1 VAGDFACANRA
12 ANCSV
17 ITVVG
22 SLNMDLFVATPRLP
36 GAGETQLGQGFRRV
50 PGGKGAN
57 QACAA
62 ARMTQ
67 PVVLIGAAGRDAF
80 GDEMV
85 RNLVQFHV
93 GTEGVALRD
102 GTESGVAFIVVDAS
116 GQNEIVVA
124 PGANATLTARE
135 VTHWRRHIALSKA
148 VITQLES
155 PLPAV
160 EAALRLAREAGALSV
175 LNPAPC
181 VPLPDNLL
189 RLCDWIIPNE
199 IEAAQLTGLK
209 VRNPAEA
216 EAAAGR
222 LREQA
227 GGANLAITLGP
238 DGVWITSAS
247 FSGHVPAPSVT
258 PVDTV
263 GAGDTFIGAFV
274 ARLTERAQVRDAARF
289 ACAAASLSVTRR
301 GAQSSI
307 PTRDEVEAFLRAWGD
322 GTP

>member
-1 VAGDFACANRA
+1 M
-12 ANCSV
+12 

-22 SLNMDLFVATPRLP
+22 SLNMDLFIETPRLP
-36 GAGETQLGQGFRRV
+36 AAGETQLGTKFRRA

-67 PVVLIGAAGRDAF
+67 PVVLIGAVGRDAF
-80 GDEMV
+80 GDEMT
-85 RNLVQFHV
+85 RNLFQFQV
-93 GTEGVALRD
+93 GTKGVARRD
-102 GTESGVAFIVVDAS
+102 DADTGVAFIVVDTS
-116 GQNEIVVA
+116 GQNQIVVA

-135 VTHWRRHIALSKA
+135 VTHWRRYISISKA

-160 EAALRLAREAGALSV
+160 EAALRLAREAGALAV
-175 LNPAPC
+175 LNPAPYTQ
-181 VPLPDNLL
+181 LPDDLL

-209 VRNPAEA
+209 VRNQAEA
-216 EAAAGR
+216 EGAAR
-222 LREQA
+222 KLREHA
-227 GGANLAITLGP
+227 GGANIAITLGP
-238 DGVWITSAS
+238 DGVWITSDS

-263 GAGDTFIGAFV
+263 GAGDTFIGAFA
-274 ARLTERAQVRDAARF
+274 ARLVERANVRDAARF
-289 ACAAASLSVTRR
+289 ACAAAGLSVMRR

-307 PTRDEVEAFLRAWGD
+307 PTRDEVEVFCARHEIAAPEGN
-322 GTP
+322 

>member
-1 VAGDFACANRA
+1 
-12 ANCSV
+12 V

-22 SLNMDLFVATPRLP
+22 SLNMDLFVSTPRLP
-36 GAGETQLGQGFRRV
+36 MAGETQLGNGFRRV

-85 RNLVQFHV
+85 RNLSQFQV
-93 GTEGVALRD
+93 GTESVVLRD
-102 GTESGVAFIVVDAS
+102 DTDSGVAFIVVDSS
-116 GQNEIVVA
+116 GQNQIVVA
-124 PGANATLTARE
+124 PGANATLTAEE
-135 VTHWRRHIALSKA
+135 VARGQRYITRSKA

-155 PLPAV
+155 PSPAV

-181 VPLPDNLL
+181 LPLPDSLL
-189 RLCDWIIPNE
+189 RLCDWIVPNE

-216 EAAAGR
+216 EDAAR
-222 LREQA
+222 KLRERA
-227 GGANLAITLGP
+227 GGANIAITLGP
-238 DGVWITSAS
+238 DGAWITSAS
-247 FSGHVPAPSVT
+247 FSGHVPAPHVT

-274 ARLTERAQVRDAARF
+274 ARLTERANVRDAARF

-307 PTRDEVEAFLRAWGD
+307 PTRDEVEAFLRAWGT

>member
-1 VAGDFACANRA
+1 
-12 ANCSV
+12 
-17 ITVVG
+17 
-22 SLNMDLFVATPRLP
+22 MDLFIETPRLP
-36 GAGETQLGQGFRRV
+36 AAGETQLGTKFRRA

-67 PVVLIGAAGRDAF
+67 PVVLIGAVGRDAF

-85 RNLVQFHV
+85 RNLFQFHV
-93 GTEGVALRD
+93 GTEGVARRD
-102 GTESGVAFIVVDAS
+102 DADSGVAFIIIDAS
-116 GQNEIVVA
+116 GQNQIVVA
-124 PGANATLTARE
+124 PGANATLTTQDA
-135 VTHWRRHIALSKA
+135 THWRRSITNSKA

-181 VPLPDNLL
+181 VPLSDGLL
-189 RLCDWIIPNE
+189 GLCDWIIPNE
-199 IEAAQLTGLK
+199 VEAAQLTGLK
-209 VRNPAEA
+209 VRNQAEA
-216 EAAAGR
+216 EDAAR
-222 LREQA
+222 KLRERA
-227 GGANLAITLGP
+227 GGANIAITLGP
-238 DGVWITSAS
+238 RGVWITSAS
-247 FSGHVPAPSVT
+247 FSGHVPAPAVR

-274 ARLTERAQVRDAARF
+274 ARLTERANVRDAARF
-289 ACAAASLSVTRR
+289 GCAAAGLSVTRR

-307 PTRDEVEAFLRAWGD
+307 PTRDEVEAFLRASG
-322 GTP
+322 GSGP